1 MTTRPYADPLAEAEL
16 FDPPGGQQLR
26 LRFHGSVQDPD
37 IQWDACIEALPE
49 GQANF
54 YEIGAAGE
62 HGTTL
67 RIGLKAK
74 TIELATV
81 RMAMLMIR
89 QYKRLATGRQEF
101 G

>member
-16 FDPPGGQQLR
+16 LDPPGGQQLR
-26 LRFHGSVQDPD
+26 LRFRGSVQDPD
-37 IQWDACIEALPE
+37 IPWDACIEALPE

-62 HGTTL
+62 HGTRL
-67 RIGLKAK
+67 VIGLKAER
-74 TIELATV
+74 IELPLV
-81 RMAMLMIR
+81 RMAILMIR
-89 QYKRLATGRQEF
+89 QYKRLAPGRREF